1 MGGLLDVVVP
11 FGAARRVL
19 YACTDVN
26 PFQRWPLAV
35 YQERDLYTVAVELG
49 NGEIVDLG
57 RFFGPGDSVNNRSMP
72 DWVFGDDHLAAGLSA
87 DPVPGRR
94 RIVGPALW

>member
-1 MGGLLDVVVP
+1 
-11 FGAARRVL
+11 
-19 YACTDVN
+19 
-26 PFQRWPLAV
+26 
-35 YQERDLYTVAVELG
+35 
-49 NGEIVDLG
+49 VDLG

-94 RIVGPALW
+94 RIVGPTLW